1 MNDYAGNLRV
11 ATLPVSIVPDDKE
24 ANFAAV
30 EKALAKLPEGTDI
43 VVLPEL
49 FSTGYSGDAGAMA
62 SLAERNTEGTIDR
75 VKQWAASTGA
85 AFAGSF
91 LAVTHPHLYNRA
103 FFIEPSGEETFYD
116 KLFAEQRGQ
125 DFRCG
130 AGSNARGAFSWLE
143 RGDGGMLRP
152 SFPGVV
158 PLPARRVRPAVG
170 VCQLAACACLCVGT
184 SADSPGYREPELR
197 CRGQPWRRRRIWQLR
212 RLELY
217 IRWPGHGRGRAAC

>member
-75 VKQWAASTGA
+75 VKQWAAST
-85 AFAGSF
+85 
-91 LAVTHPHLYNRA
+91 
-103 FFIEPSGEETFYD
+103 
-116 KLFAEQRGQ
+116 
-125 DFRCG
+125 
-130 AGSNARGAFSWLE
+130 
-143 RGDGGMLRP
+143 
-152 SFPGVV
+152 V
-158 PLPARRVRPAVG
+158 PLLPVVS
-170 VCQLAACACLCVGT
+170 LL
-184 SADSPGYREPELR
+184 
-197 CRGQPWRRRRIWQLR
+197 
-212 RLELY
+212 
-217 IRWPGHGRGRAAC
+217 